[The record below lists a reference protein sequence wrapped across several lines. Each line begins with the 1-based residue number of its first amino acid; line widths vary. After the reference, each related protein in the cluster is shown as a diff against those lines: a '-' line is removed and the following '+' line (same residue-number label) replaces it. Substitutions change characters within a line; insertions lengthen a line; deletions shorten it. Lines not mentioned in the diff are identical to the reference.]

1 MGQWFPPLQIA
12 HGWGTR
18 SRGSSKFSGSYKGK
32 RPNRAVFMKIILVA
46 VCCGIGMLA
55 LPAALLHAQEASGP
69 GGSTQS
75 EKGST
80 TSTEKDGRAYSG
92 MYSFLKDGEFLQVT
106 VEDNGSVTGY
116 ISRYGDGESD
126 KGAFLDQFFKNGKLE
141 GNKLSFTT
149 EIVHGVAYDFRGTF
163 ERGEGKNPGDEAY
176 YVLKGTLTQNV
187 SDADKKVTAHPREVA
202 FRLFP
207 QEGAPAPATRK

>member
-1 MGQWFPPLQIA
+1 M
-12 HGWGTR
+12 
-18 SRGSSKFSGSYKGK
+18 K
-32 RPNRAVFMKIILVA
+32 RIVLAISCVT
-46 VCCGIGMLA
+46 GMLA
-55 LPAALLHAQEASGP
+55 LSGTHLSAQNANSP
-69 GGSTQS
+69 GGSSQS
-75 EKGST
+75 EKGQAPSA
-80 TSTEKDGRAYSG
+80 EKDGRAYSG

-106 VEDNGSVTGY
+106 VEDAGSVTGY

-149 EIVHGVAYDFRGTF
+149 EIVHGVTFDFHGAF
-163 ERGEGKNPGDEAY
+163 ERGGGKNPGDEAY

-187 SDADKKVTAHPREVA
+187 TDADKKVTSHSRDVA
-202 FRLFP
+202 FKLFP